1 MSQVK
6 LVLPRGRRRIDRV
19 QRMLRATW
27 RDTSALWHE
36 FRRPILAFII
46 ATLGGGWLYG
56 ELLVIA
62 GYPRLPFIDLPYLMI
77 SMMVVES
84 VTPIPSEPYLVL
96 FWYAMPLIGIYI
108 VGRGAVDFI
117 RLFFN
122 RSERRSAWEEA
133 IVSTYRNH
141 IIVLGVGHIGLRVIR
156 TLTQMGFEVVAVDL
170 HRTDEFDMELVGQ
183 RVPLII
189 GDGRMPSTL
198 TSAGLPHAEALI
210 VCTSNDFLNL
220 EICVRA
226 RDMNPHVRI
235 VVRMWDDQFA
245 NHLKTSLNAETVSAS
260 DLAAPAFAGM
270 AIGVDIA
277 PSFHI
282 QNTDYSLIRVQ
293 VQPGSFLDG
302 RKIRDLQIENDMD
315 IVLHERNSHVD
326 VHPTGDQDVRA
337 GDNLVIFA
345 RHTQITKLVERNA
358 RKSVR

>member
-6 LVLPRGRRRIDRV
+6 LVLPRGRRRVDRAA
-19 QRMLRATW
+19 RMLRATW
-27 RDTSALWHE
+27 RDTSALWRE

-62 GYPRLPFIDLPYLMI
+62 GYPRLPFVDLPYLMI
-77 SMMVVES
+77 SLMVVET
-84 VTPIPSEPYLVL
+84 VTDMPPEPYLII
-96 FWYAMPLIGIYI
+96 FWYLMPLIAIYI
-108 VGRGAVDFI
+108 VGRGAADFI

-156 TLTQMGFEVVAVDL
+156 TLAQMGFDVVAVDL
-170 HRTDEFDMELVGQ
+170 HRTDEFDSELAGQ

-189 GDGRMPSTL
+189 GDGRSPSVL
-198 TSAGLPHAEALI
+198 ESAGLLHAESLI
-210 VCTSNDFLNL
+210 VCTSDDFLNL
-220 EICVRA
+220 EVCVRA
-226 RDMNPHVRI
+226 RDMNKHIRI

-245 NHLKTSLNAETVSAS
+245 NHLKTSLDAETVSAS
-260 DLAAPAFAGM
+260 DLAAPVFAGM
-270 AIGVDIA
+270 AVGVDIA

-282 QNTDYSLIRVQ
+282 QNTDYSLIRLQ

-302 RKIRDLQIENDMD
+302 RKIRDLQHENDMD
-315 IVLHERNSHVD
+315 IVLHERNSQVD

-345 RHTQITKLVERNA
+345 RHTQITELVARNA
-358 RKSVR
+358 RKGAR